1 MGLPTPTSTSSEDH
15 SYLHDNDDDQDRDDE
30 DDMLARIQ
38 TKLEHLWSLYNAGK
52 LLFPRTLLADLDRQ
66 IDSGNK
72 DVTIEDLDGVNH
84 NYSLQIPGWCK
95 DFATTYR
102 IGYSCIQDLT
112 CVHPSFPEISLRDN
126 SPVSI
131 CYTSCTDYHPESS
144 LDEVEAKFAESQSA
158 WEESETY
165 QSLVRNLEKLKR
177 SGKLTKPVRK
187 IVGFGLGSLSCLAD
201 EFHCMRAH
209 AQHAAIRTMVRAL
222 SSKEKKGGVHPNGTG
237 HTNGYPN
244 RHSDINT
251 DRDAPNRPSTN
262 TSKGY
267 STRMTPDIENERPNS
282 NSDPES
288 DFTEIKCYAQDP
300 AYTEADTVLLRSLGI
315 STLDDPKGLLEI
327 DDETLVFSVSPN
339 VPVKQIV
346 ADVAWPGVM
355 IWNTVALEE
364 KEAQWEKKVRDGEE
378 YWVVPFTTDPDSQ
391 RVRDMVSHYTSV
403 PLKDSDEYFGDLT
416 IYVR

>member
-1 MGLPTPTSTSSEDH
+1 
-15 SYLHDNDDDQDRDDE
+15 
-30 DDMLARIQ
+30 MLARIQ
-38 TKLEHLWSLYNAGK
+38 SKLEHLWSLYNAGK
-52 LLFPRTLLADLDRQ
+52 PLFPRKLIEDLDRQ

-84 NYSLQIPGWCK
+84 NYSLEIPGWCR

-131 CYTSCTDYHPESS
+131 CYTSCTDYYPESS
-144 LDEVEAKFAESQSA
+144 FDEVQAKFAESQSA
-158 WEESETY
+158 WEESETC
-165 QSLVRNLEKLKR
+165 QTLVRNLEKLRR
-177 SGKLTKPVRK
+177 SGKLSKPVRK

-201 EFHCMRAH
+201 EFHSMRAH
-209 AQHAAIRTMVRAL
+209 AQHAAVRTMARVL
-222 SSKEKKGGVHPNGTG
+222 SNGAA
-237 HTNGYPN
+237 
-244 RHSDINT
+244 HSDL
-251 DRDAPNRPSTN
+251 
-262 TSKGY
+262 G
-267 STRMTPDIENERPNS
+267 DIRC
-282 NSDPES
+282 
-288 DFTEIKCYAQDP
+288 FVQDP
-300 AYTEADTVLLRSLGI
+300 AYTEVDTSLLRTLGI
-315 STLDDPKGLLEI
+315 EPLDDPKGFLEI

-346 ADVAWPGVM
+346 ADVAWPGLMV
-355 IWNTVALEE
+355 WNTVSLEE

-403 PLKDSDEYFGDLT
+403 PLKDSHEYLGDLT

>member
-1 MGLPTPTSTSSEDH
+1 
-15 SYLHDNDDDQDRDDE
+15 
-30 DDMLARIQ
+30 MLARIQ
-38 TKLEHLWSLYNAGK
+38 SKLEHLWSLYNAGK
-52 LLFPRTLLADLDRQ
+52 PLFPRKLIEDLDRQ

-84 NYSLQIPGWCK
+84 NYSLEIPGWCK

-131 CYTSCTDYHPESS
+131 CYTSCTDYHPES
-144 LDEVEAKFAESQSA
+144 LFDEVQAKFTESQSA
-158 WEESETY
+158 WEESETC
-165 QSLVRNLEKLKR
+165 QTLVRNLEKLRR
-177 SGKLTKPVRK
+177 SGKLAKPVRK

-201 EFHCMRAH
+201 EFHSMRAH
-209 AQHAAIRTMVRAL
+209 AQHAAVQTMARVL
-222 SSKEKKGGVHPNGTG
+222 SNGAAHANGTR

-244 RHSDINT
+244 RHRDINT
-251 DRDAPNRPSTN
+251 DRDTPNSPSTSIN
-262 TSKGY
+262 NKSTT
-267 STRMTPDIENERPNS
+267 TRMTPDTMDKGAGTEP
-282 NSDPES
+282 
-288 DFTEIKCYAQDP
+288 DFSGIKCYAQDP
-300 AYTEADTVLLRSLGI
+300 AYTEVDISLLRALGI
-315 STLDDPKGLLEI
+315 DPLDDPKGFLEI

-355 IWNTVALEE
+355 VWNTVSLEE

-391 RVRDMVSHYTSV
+391 RVRDMVSRYTSV